1 MANFPAPFFFSL
13 SRIAVALILLTAATI
28 AVAAAPAKLAPK
40 SIEPFTATYQLL
52 RGDLP
57 VAEVKR
63 ALKKLPDGRFQYE
76 STSRGIGLAAMF
88 VKDVITEESQWRFG
102 PLGQLQPLDYHYA
115 RIGGKREHRVSA
127 SFDWRSGVIHS
138 QVDSETTRVSI
149 PKRSQDKLL
158 YQLALM
164 FDLRAGATNFEYDV
178 IDDGEIKTY
187 KFEKIGEK
195 EITTKLGALHTIG
208 LQWARNNRTTTVWCA
223 PALQFLPVQISQTE
237 KSGETLDLI
246 LTAVDGLS
254 HTDK

>member
-13 SRIAVALILLTAATI
+13 SRIAVALILL
-28 AVAAAPAKLAPK
+28 AAASTALATTSAKSAPK
-40 SIEPFTATYQLL
+40 SIEPFNATYQLL
-52 RGDLP
+52 RGNLP
-57 VAEVKR
+57 VAEVQR
-63 ALKKLPDGRFQYE
+63 TLKKLSDGRFQYE
-76 STSRGIGLAAMF
+76 STSRGIGLAALF

-102 PLGQLQPLDYHYA
+102 TQGELQPLDYHFA

-149 PKRSQDKLL
+149 PKRPQDKLL

-164 FDLRAGATNFEYDV
+164 FDLRAGATHFEYDV
-178 IDDGEIKTY
+178 ADDGEIKTY

-195 EITTKLGALHTIG
+195 EITTKLGALHAIG
-208 LQWARNNRTTTVWCA
+208 LQWSRNNRTTTVWCA

-237 KSGETLDLI
+237 KSGEVLDLI

-254 HTDK
+254 RTNK